1 MRGCVGVGD
10 LSSSAWAGCS
20 AWMESSREP
29 CPLCA
34 EQPLEGNEDR
44 LSTCVRW
51 TVTVRHCSWESW
63 ESSGCSGTV
72 TSLKWTCQPGP
83 GPQAGVAHP
92 ALPPHMPLFI
102 YLFNYPLVHPSVHPL
117 IHPPIYTSIHPSVYP
132 SIYLSIHPTVSLP
145 AVCYCS
151 RTGQPQLCAHLSS
164 PCTSCWNSGFSPF
177 GHCNVGT
184 GQPWR

>member
-63 ESSGCSGTV
+63 ERSSGDAHHTRHLLIAGQGRTRCLSQLLLSRLCRVRCFALLCSRLQCGDGAVCLCMSAWRGRKAGSAQAASKKKCTCLEEGTE
-72 TSLKWTCQPGP
+72 
-83 GPQAGVAHP
+83 GVC
-92 ALPPHMPLFI
+92 LF
-102 YLFNYPLVHPSVHPL
+102 VHREVS
-117 IHPPIYTSIHPSVYP
+117 
-132 SIYLSIHPTVSLP
+132 TVSL
-145 AVCYCS
+145 CS
-151 RTGQPQLCAHLSS
+151 CSHRQ
-164 PCTSCWNSGFSPF
+164 
-177 GHCNVGT
+177 
-184 GQPWR
+184 